1 MGERESMRRS
11 HQAEL
16 LDADGVSKATLRRAY
31 QELWMVNRFLGNTW
45 AVLRLLR
52 TAQCGAGSVL
62 DIGCGQG
69 ALLLEIRKR
78 TGAQVVGL
86 DMRDA
91 PEDAPVTIV
100 TGNAV
105 TDSLPRAD
113 VAVCVLMAHHL
124 AEDDVVDLIR
134 NVSRSCERLIL
145 LDLVRH
151 RVPLVLFS
159 IFVAPFLCRVNRADG
174 KTSIR
179 KAFTPREMQAMV
191 DVALS
196 GTGRQVARK
205 RHTVAPF
212 WIRQVVDIRWV

>member
-1 MGERESMRRS
+1 MRRS
-11 HQAEL
+11 RQAEL
-16 LDADGVSKATLRRAY
+16 MDADGLSESTLRRAY
-31 QELWMVNRFLGNTW
+31 RELWLVNRFLGNRS

-52 TAQCGAGSVL
+52 LGTSAPRSVL

-69 ALLLEIRKR
+69 ALLAEIRKQ
-78 TGAQVVGL
+78 TGADVVGL
-86 DMRDA
+86 DVRDA
-91 PEDAPVTIV
+91 PPDAPVPIV
-100 TGNAV
+100 TGNAIS
-105 TDSLPRAD
+105 DSLPQAD
-113 VAVCVLMAHHL
+113 VAVCVLMVHHL
-124 AEDDVVDLIR
+124 AEEDVVDLIR

-159 IFVAPFLCRVNRADG
+159 IFVAPFLCRINAADG

-179 KAFTPREMQAMV
+179 KAFTPSEMKAMV
-191 DVALS
+191 DEALS

-212 WIRQVVDIRWV
+212 WIRQVVDIHWA